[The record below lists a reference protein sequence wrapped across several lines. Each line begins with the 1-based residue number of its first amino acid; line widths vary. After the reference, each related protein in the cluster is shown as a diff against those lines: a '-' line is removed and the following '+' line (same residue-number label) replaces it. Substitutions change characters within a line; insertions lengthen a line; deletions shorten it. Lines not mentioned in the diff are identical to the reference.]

1 MAEIVESGNIQSL
14 KKDPEN
20 IIGQPRS
27 QEDPANAEHKVQQM
41 MQNQGVC
48 EQANREGEAYR
59 QNHGSSIEQANSQG
73 QEMEVLNQLQEHVR
87 EQVDALEQLNSQL
100 EEVNDKSQ
108 SGTVQGDLEEKASV
122 FVEGASIQL
131 QVCSQEKVHGQMQGD
146 SQEQENN
153 QQQPNSQEQANS
165 QDQASSQGQCMYIC
179 EFCSA
184 SFANKEEFLLHFAKS
199 ACKIQHIG
207 RIETPQ
213 KSDHASPQISIAS
226 NEGESSTTSSQNE
239 NVITS
244 APQILCT
251 VDMILCEQGNK
262 IFIAPDN
269 LRVAEQQTNLQQI
282 LSICQM
288 QERNGGHKEQTEGET
303 KTSSSAQHVVI
314 SDSVNSNV
322 LSSTGAV
329 VTVQGIEE
337 HAEGTAV
344 RCENDVQINEE
355 TMEIQVVI
363 QESGTCADNDD
374 DAMQGNNSVEV
385 VSLKATDAVY
395 KCNVC
400 DKAFKK
406 AAGLERHRTVHS
418 KDSSRNFPCDTCGR
432 SFTTMN
438 RLVKHEEI
446 HEKTR
451 EEEHKRKHEQQELEG
466 KNESG
471 EKSETFTCETCQKT
485 FDQSCCLLEHERIHF
500 KENLKKNK
508 DTFPCEIC
516 DKWFHAAS
524 HLARH
529 VKSHDRKVGFECDTC
544 GEAFQRHSTLMKHKA
559 IHSDVKPFLCNVCGR
574 GFMQSSNLTTHLRIH
589 TKVKPYLCST
599 CGKAFSHSSSRVIHE
614 RTHTGDKPYLCQ
626 TCGKRFRQSG
636 DLAKHQRCHTGEK
649 PYQCAVCSKTF
660 SVQSNLLAHLRI
672 HVKKTAPNPL
682 AVSDQITMVMA
693 EGSADGIATVA
704 TSE

>member
-1 MAEIVESGNIQSL
+1 MTEIVESENMQNL
-14 KKDPEN
+14 EKEPEN
-20 IIGQPRS
+20 IFQQTNS
-27 QEDPANAEHKVQQM
+27 QEDPGSDENKLEKM
-41 MQNQGVC
+41 MQDQGGC
-48 EQANREGEAYR
+48 EQANGQGEVNSEG
-59 QNHGSSIEQANSQG
+59 NITEQATSPG
-73 QEMEVLNQLQEHVR
+73 QAMDVLNQLQENTQ
-87 EQVDALEQLNSQL
+87 EQGTATEQSSSQL
-100 EEVNDKSQ
+100 QSMNNESQNSTMHEVMEEQ
-108 SGTVQGDLEEKASV
+108 ASV
-122 FVEGASIQL
+122 IVESTSQL
-131 QVCSQEKVHGQMQGD
+131 QAR
-146 SQEQENN
+146 
-153 QQQPNSQEQANS
+153 SQEQAPDQVHVEMQANSQEEANS
-165 QDQASSQGQCMYIC
+165 QDHANSQGQASSQGQSSCTYIC

-213 KSDHASPQISIAS
+213 KSEHAPPQVAMAN
-226 NEGESSTTSSQNE
+226 NEAESSSTTSQNE
-239 NVITS
+239 NVTTS

-269 LRVAEQQTNLQQI
+269 VRVGEQQTNLQQI
-282 LSICQM
+282 LSICQL
-288 QERNGGHKEQTEGET
+288 QERNRGTKDQIEGD
-303 KTSSSAQHVVI
+303 TSNTSSAQHIVI
-314 SDSVNSNV
+314 SDSMNSNV
-322 LSSTGAV
+322 LASTGAV
-329 VTVQGIEE
+329 VTVQDINE
-337 HAEGTAV
+337 HAEGTGL
-344 RCENDVQINEE
+344 RCENEVQINEE
-355 TMEIQVVI
+355 NMEIQVVI
-363 QESGTCADNDD
+363 QESGTDAVDD
-374 DAMQGNNSVEV
+374 DDGMQGNDTSAVEV
-385 VSLKATDAVY
+385 VSLTTTDAIY

-400 DKAFKK
+400 DKVFKK

-451 EEEHKRKHEQQELEG
+451 EEEHRRKHEQQELEV
-466 KNESG
+466 KTESG
-471 EKSETFTCETCQKT
+471 EKLETFTCETCEKT

-500 KENLKKNK
+500 KENLKKSK

-529 VKSHDRKVGFECDTC
+529 VKSHDRKSGFECETC
-544 GEAFQRHSTLMKHKA
+544 GEMFQRHSTLMKHKA

-672 HVKKTAPNPL
+672 HVKKTGPNPL
-682 AVSDQITMVMA
+682 AVADQITMVMA
-693 EGSADGIATVA
+693 EGSAEDIATVA

>member
-1 MAEIVESGNIQSL
+1 MAEIVESENIQIL
-14 KKDPEN
+14 KKEQEN
-20 IIGQPRS
+20 IFGQPGN
-27 QEDPANAEHKVQQM
+27 QEDPNDKNKMQQM
-41 MQNQGVC
+41 MQDQGGC
-48 EQANREGEAYR
+48 EQANSGGEVFSP
-59 QNHGSSIEQANSQG
+59 NHGSSIEQANSQG
-73 QEMEVLNQLQEHVR
+73 QGMEVLNQLQENVQ
-87 EQVDALEQLNSQL
+87 EQVDALEQLNSQQQV
-100 EEVNDKSQ
+100 VNDKNQ

-122 FVEGASIQL
+122 FVEEARNQL
-131 QVCSQEKVHGQMQGD
+131 QVCNGEQARGQMQAD
-146 SQEQENN
+146 SQKQENN
-153 QQQPNSQEQANS
+153 QQQANCQEWANS
-165 QDQASSQGQCMYIC
+165 QSQGSSQGPCMYIC

-184 SFANKEEFLLHFAKS
+184 SFTNKEEFLLHFAKS

-213 KSDHASPQISIAS
+213 KREHASPQITIAS
-226 NEGESSTTSSQNE
+226 NEGEGSTTSQNE
-239 NVITS
+239 NVTTS

-251 VDMILCEQGNK
+251 IDMILCEQGNK

-269 LRVAEQQTNLQQI
+269 VRVAEQQTSLQQI

-288 QERNGGHKEQTEGET
+288 QERNGGTKEQTEGET
-303 KTSSSAQHVVI
+303 TTPSSAQHVVI
-314 SDSVNSNV
+314 SDSVNSNI
-322 LSSTGAV
+322 LASTGAV
-329 VTVQGIEE
+329 VTVQGIKE
-337 HAEGTAV
+337 HAEETAV

-363 QESGTCADNDD
+363 QESGTCDD
-374 DAMQGNNSVEV
+374 DVIQESNAVEV

-406 AAGLERHRTVHS
+406 AAGLERHRIVHS

-451 EEEHKRKHEQQELEG
+451 EEEHRRKHEQQELEG

-471 EKSETFTCETCQKT
+471 EKSEAFTCETCQKT

-508 DTFPCEIC
+508 DTYPCEIC

-529 VKSHDRKVGFECDTC
+529 VKSHDKKIGFECDTC
-544 GEAFQRHSTLMKHKA
+544 GEAFQRHSALMKHKA

-682 AVSDQITMVMA
+682 AVTDQITMVMA
-693 EGSADGIATVA
+693 EGSTDGIATVA